1 MDASKTSFDDSDFLS
16 KSESATHEP
25 SSATGIFGTVSPQP
39 AQPQEDDLLRSLL
52 RSETPPASPASP
64 AAQATPPPV
73 SQTQEWSLPAPD
85 TTPQPSASPG
95 GFTQM
100 FQALTNP
107 PTASS
112 TPATTPAAPPP
123 SPVAPKPPSDL
134 ANLFTKIS
142 VEKSSLPDPP
152 AQPSAQ
158 SPGEFTR
165 MLRSLGNPAEQSA
178 SETHSPLSVETTKAA
193 PSPGSFTQM
202 FNAISAKPGESPQAT
217 PAMPT
222 PRQWAPEPP
231 QPAKQETSA
240 PPGSFTQLFQSA
252 QDPSGAGPQQPI
264 PPVMPPQSAP
274 SPAPGSFTEMFS
286 QRSVEKT
293 PFEDPL
299 RSLRPEPVPE
309 RSYQFSNS
317 PAQSSE
323 PVPPAQGGFTQLLH
337 ALKKEESAPGQ
348 SAEPFMP
355 PAPAPPAASPP
366 AAGGFTQLLQTLS
379 AEPAPRPVGQPPL
392 AQPPA
397 VSPMQPVFSSPP
409 PGGGPGEFTRVISG
423 SAFREMQGQSAAPV
437 PPAAPAPA
445 RAGLP
450 PMQMPQAPVYPQ
462 PPAYPQTPQMPHAG
476 AAAPPAMPQFQPAP
490 FAFPPAPAPPAPP
503 PTAAPA
509 PSKLQQYLP
518 LILILNVFVLLV
530 IVLIL
535 IFVLRHR

>member
-1 MDASKTSFDDSDFLS
+1 MGASKTPFDDPDFPG
-16 KSESATHEP
+16 KSESATGEP

-39 AQPQEDDLLRSLL
+39 GQAKEDDLLTSLL
-52 RSETPPASPASP
+52 RSENAPASPALP

-73 SQTQEWSLPAPD
+73 SQTQEWSLPAPAAPA
-85 TTPQPSASPG
+85 TTPQPSAGPG

-100 FQALTNP
+100 FQALTTP
-107 PTASS
+107 PIASS
-112 TPATTPAAPPP
+112 TPAATPVAPLP
-123 SPVAPKPPSDL
+123 SSVAPKPPSDL

-142 VEKSSLPDPP
+142 VEKSSLPEPP
-152 AQPSAQ
+152 VQPAARST
-158 SPGEFTR
+158 GEFTR
-165 MLRSLGNPAEQSA
+165 MLRSLGNPPEQSA
-178 SETHSPLSVETTKAA
+178 NETHPAPSADATKAA
-193 PSPGSFTQM
+193 SPGSFTQM

-348 SAEPFMP
+348 SA
-355 PAPAPPAASPP
+355 
-366 AAGGFTQLLQTLS
+366 
-379 AEPAPRPVGQPPL
+379 
-392 AQPPA
+392 
-397 VSPMQPVFSSPP
+397 
-409 PGGGPGEFTRVISG
+409 
-423 SAFREMQGQSAAPV
+423 
-437 PPAAPAPA
+437 
-445 RAGLP
+445 
-450 PMQMPQAPVYPQ
+450 
-462 PPAYPQTPQMPHAG
+462 
-476 AAAPPAMPQFQPAP
+476 
-490 FAFPPAPAPPAPP
+490 
-503 PTAAPA
+503 
-509 PSKLQQYLP
+509 
-518 LILILNVFVLLV
+518 
-530 IVLIL
+530 
-535 IFVLRHR
+535 